1 MIPLDALDVAAL
13 ALVAGGISALGAV
26 LRRGPRTTPDPA
38 PVDDDAIAAQA
49 VVDAIDD
56 YADVLLAQRMGLAPD
71 VVGAHMA
78 RAYDRLAALTVP
90 QLSRALLTAL
100 EGEADDRA
108 RVLVN
113 QFRCLP
119 DTSRLES

>member
-1 MIPLDALDVAAL
+1 MIPLDVLDVG
-13 ALVAGGISALGAV
+13 ALVLVATGAAALGAV
-26 LRRGPRTTPDPA
+26 LRRGPRTTPA

-56 YADVLLAQRMGLAPD
+56 YADVLLAQRMDLDPD
-71 VVGAHMA
+71 VVGQHMA
-78 RAYDRLAALTVP
+78 RAYDRLAGLTVA

-100 EGEADDRA
+100 HDEADDRS

-119 DTSRLES
+119 DTTHRLES